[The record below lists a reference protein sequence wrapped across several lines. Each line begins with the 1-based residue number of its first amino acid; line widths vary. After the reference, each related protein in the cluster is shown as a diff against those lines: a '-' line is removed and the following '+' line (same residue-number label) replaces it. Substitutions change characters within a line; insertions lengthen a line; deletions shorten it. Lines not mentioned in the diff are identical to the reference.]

1 MTRTIEIHTFDENS
15 TERVEA
21 IDTNTPGL
29 AVTRAVFKQPGYTYW
44 NVTHVATGRRI
55 PGYFKTSGPAVAFA
69 DALAPLGDWT
79 TPDGPDRTHAFNAA
93 YVAVMRSRGG
103 LQPWELTPNTTAP

>member
-1 MTRTIEIHTFDENS
+1 MTRTIEIHTFDNR
-15 TERVEA
+15 TQRVEA

-29 AVTRAVFKQPGYTYW
+29 GVTRAVFKEPGYDYW
-44 NVTHVATGRRI
+44 NVTHVATGLLI
-55 PGYFKTSGPAVAFA
+55 PGHFTTSEQAVAFA

-103 LQPWELTPNTTAP
+103 LRPWELEPNAATA